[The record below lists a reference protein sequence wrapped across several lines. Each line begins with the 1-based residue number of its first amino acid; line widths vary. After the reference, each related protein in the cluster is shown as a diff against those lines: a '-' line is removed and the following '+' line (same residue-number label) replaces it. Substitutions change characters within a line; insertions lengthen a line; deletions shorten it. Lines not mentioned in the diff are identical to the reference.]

1 MVWVQLMTW
10 TKNKHQQVQRY
21 YSGLFAVIILFIS
34 CFFELP
40 AEARIEHHLLRR
52 VAVFPIAEA
61 NLSNSEESWWQMRE
75 ALTHEQRFMVASRRF
90 MINRGVFQPRKI
102 LKPADVIILS
112 KILDAQMLITVFIDE
127 RTLKLKVYEG
137 ENGYLLWQ
145 GDMQFHPAIAI
156 NDQLIRVSTT
166 LMNQF
171 ISEIPYQGFVVIDD
185 LMGKPVYSNNNEQ
198 EAKIYVGK
206 NSKIAVGDP
215 LQFVEISGQVG
226 QSFFNDNPL
235 IDVIAEGNVKEI
247 KGEYC
252 LARIEK
258 VKNLADVKAETL
270 VRFPQEISRLKEIY
284 SQGEKSSN
292 LSAEYLSGELT
303 DVKDLKSDHPAT
315 ASALSW
321 IAGFVGFLLLA
332 F

>member
-1 MVWVQLMTW
+1 MTW
-10 TKNKHQQVQRY
+10 MKSNHKQALRI
-21 YSGLFAVIILFIS
+21 YSGLFTVVILVIF
-34 CFFELP
+34 CFLGIH
-40 AEARIEHHLLRR
+40 AEARVEHRLLRR
-52 VAVFPIAEA
+52 VAVFPIADA
-61 NLSNSEESWWQMRE
+61 NLSNAEESWWQMRE

-90 MINRGVFQPRKI
+90 MINRGVFQPRKV

-127 RTLKLKVYEG
+127 RTLKMKVYEG

-145 GDMQFHPAIAI
+145 GDIQFHPAIAI
-156 NDQLIRVSTT
+156 NDQLIRVSTM

-171 ISEIPYQGFVVIDD
+171 ISEIPYQGFVIIDD
-185 LMGKPVYSNNNEQ
+185 LIGKPVYSSDNEQ
-198 EAKIYVGK
+198 SVKIFVGK
-206 NSKIAVGDP
+206 NSKLAVGDP
-215 LQFVEISGQVG
+215 VQFVEISGQVG

-235 IDVIAEGNVKEI
+235 IDVIAEGNIKEL
-247 KGEYC
+247 KDDYAF
-252 LARIEK
+252 ARIEK
-258 VKNLADVKAETL
+258 AKNLADIKAETL

-292 LSAEYLSGELT
+292 LSAEYLSSEMT
-303 DVKDLKSDHPAT
+303 DVKENKSDHPST

-321 IAGFVGFLLLA
+321 ITGIVGFILLA

>member
-1 MVWVQLMTW
+1 MVWVRLMTW
-10 TKNKHQQVQRY
+10 MKNNYKQAQQFCL
-21 YSGLFAVIILFIS
+21 GLFVFLLVF
-34 CFFELP
+34 CFLDVS
-40 AEARIEHHLLRR
+40 AQARVEHHLLRR

-61 NLSNSEESWWQMRE
+61 NLSNAEESWWQMRE

-90 MINRGVFQPRKI
+90 MINRGVFQPRKT

-112 KILDAQMLITVFIDE
+112 KILDAQMLVTVFIDE
-127 RTLKLKVYEG
+127 RTLKMKVYEG

-156 NDQLIRVSTT
+156 NDQLIRVSSA

-185 LMGKPVYSNNNEQ
+185 LMGKPVYTIDNEQ
-198 EAKIYVGK
+198 IVKVFLGK
-206 NSKIAVGDP
+206 NSRVAVGDP
-215 LQFVEISGQVG
+215 VQLVEISGQVG

-235 IDVIAEGNVKEI
+235 IDVIAEGNVKEF
-247 KGEYC
+247 KDEFAYV
-252 LARIEK
+252 RIEK
-258 VKNLADVKAETL
+258 IKNIADIKAETL
-270 VRFPQEISRLKEIY
+270 VRFPQEISRLKDIY

-292 LSAEYLSGELT
+292 LSAEYLSSELG
-303 DVKDLKSDHPAT
+303 DVKETKSTHPAT

-321 IAGFVGFLLLA
+321 ITGLVGFLLLA

>member
-1 MVWVQLMTW
+1 MTW
-10 TKNKHQQVQRY
+10 MKSNHKQALRI
-21 YSGLFAVIILFIS
+21 YSGLFTFVILVIF
-34 CFFELP
+34 CFLGIH
-40 AEARIEHHLLRR
+40 AEARVEHRLLRR
-52 VAVFPIAEA
+52 VAVFPIADA
-61 NLSNSEESWWQMRE
+61 NLSNAEESWWQMRE

-90 MINRGVFQPRKI
+90 MINRGVFQPRKV

-112 KILDAQMLITVFIDE
+112 KILDAQMLMSVFIEE
-127 RTLKLKVYEG
+127 RTLKMKVYEG

-145 GDMQFHPAIAI
+145 GDIQFHPAIAI

-171 ISEIPYQGFVVIDD
+171 ISEIPYQGFVIIDD
-185 LMGKPVYSNNNEQ
+185 LIGKPVYSSDNEQ
-198 EAKIYVGK
+198 SVKIFVGK
-206 NSKIAVGDP
+206 NSKLAVGDP
-215 LQFVEISGQVG
+215 VQFVEISGQVG

-235 IDVIAEGNVKEI
+235 IDVIAEGNIKEL
-247 KGEYC
+247 KDDYAF
-252 LARIEK
+252 ARIEK
-258 VKNLADVKAETL
+258 AKNLADIKAETL

-292 LSAEYLSGELT
+292 LSAEYLSSEMT
-303 DVKDLKSDHPAT
+303 DVKENKSDHPST

-321 IAGFVGFLLLA
+321 ITGIVGFILLA